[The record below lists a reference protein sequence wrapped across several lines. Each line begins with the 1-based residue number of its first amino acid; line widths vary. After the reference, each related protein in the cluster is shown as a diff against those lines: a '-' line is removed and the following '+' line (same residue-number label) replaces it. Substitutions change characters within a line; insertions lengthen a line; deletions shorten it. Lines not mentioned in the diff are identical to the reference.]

1 VGQPGGIAGRV
12 VRRGRVAED
21 VDVEG
26 RSVSAKVSS
35 IIARAWAAVLA
46 PMPSAPRPPALDT
59 AAASR
64 GDAGH
69 RGLEDGVAQAQAG
82 QQVSGSWR
90 RFSRRRFAC
99 ALQG

>member
-1 VGQPGGIAGRV
+1 LTLK
-12 VRRGRVAED
+12 
-21 VDVEG
+21 G

-64 GDAGH
+64 GVETPAIGAWKI
-69 RGLEDGVAQAQAG
+69 G
-82 QQVSGSWR
+82 WR
-90 RFSRRRFAC
+90 RPRRASRSEALGMAQILSPALQAC